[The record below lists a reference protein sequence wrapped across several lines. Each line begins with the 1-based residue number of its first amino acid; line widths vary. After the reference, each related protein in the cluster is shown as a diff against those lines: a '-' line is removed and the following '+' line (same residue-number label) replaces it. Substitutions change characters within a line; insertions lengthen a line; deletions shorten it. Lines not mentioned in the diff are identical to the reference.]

1 MRRLLTAL
9 AALTAVVLLPLLGP
23 GTAAAVPAPDLCTPD
38 NARGGGAD
46 AFALAACA
54 DGESITVRND
64 LQVAVLVRRD
74 GDLGAPVWA
83 HKRGSAG
90 AEVLRRASADDVVL
104 MPGEVARFPLGTAAA
119 SLTVADVDSATA
131 AVLRAL
137 GPYLPALG
145 GEDGSPADLRRWAV
159 AVRESAAAIDA
170 RADCV
175 DGKNFLQVSACD
187 VTAASAISRT
197 FLGHVPRATAMGLF
211 PSLLDKSHWAEWAT
225 PPRTELAATA
235 PSRRVITQT
244 AVPVPVVVPPPVE
257 TPAPPA
263 PQPPAPAAPA
273 VPAPAVVVPAP
284 APVPPAPAAP
294 AATPQVPDWLAQIL
308 ARIAAEA
315 EKAQAEQN
323 NGNGNGRGNG
333 NGNGNGRGGD

>member
-1 MRRLLTAL
+1 
-9 AALTAVVLLPLLGP
+9 
-23 GTAAAVPAPDLCTPD
+23 
-38 NARGGGAD
+38 
-46 AFALAACA
+46 
-54 DGESITVRND
+54 
-64 LQVAVLVRRD
+64 
-74 GDLGAPVWA
+74 
-83 HKRGSAG
+83 
-90 AEVLRRASADDVVL
+90 

-119 SLTVADVDSATA
+119 SLTVADVDSAAA

-145 GEDGSPADLRRWAV
+145 GDDGSPADLRRWAV

-197 FLGHVPRATAMGLF
+197 FLGHVPRATAMGLL

-225 PPRTELAATA
+225 PPRTELAETA

-263 PQPPAPAAPA
+263 PQPPAPAVPA
-273 VPAPAVVVPAP
+273 VPAPPVVVPAP
-284 APVPPAPAAP
+284 APVPPAPTAP

-308 ARIAAEA
+308 ARLAAEA

-323 NGNGNGRGNG
+323 NGNGNGHGNG